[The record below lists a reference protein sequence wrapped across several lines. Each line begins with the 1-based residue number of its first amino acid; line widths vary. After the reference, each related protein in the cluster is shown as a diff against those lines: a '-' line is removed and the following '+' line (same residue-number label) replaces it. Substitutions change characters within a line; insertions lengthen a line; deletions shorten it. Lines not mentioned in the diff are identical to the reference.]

1 LDTIL
6 QTSQGWQQLSAAE
19 GSGQEE
25 ASDCLLEPGDS
36 IGLFISLLLAIPSPL
51 SSTSSPSSSSSS
63 NYDTLLGRLQSALM
77 IAEFS
82 VFPNIR
88 AVSTTLE
95 ADLKAVA
102 FIENNDDKKEI
113 LEKLEKRR
121 HKASGSS
128 KGLIESM
135 MLITSQEGQNGG
147 GAANLKNACKSG
159 INVPTSS
166 LLSLISV
173 LRIWTIRMLK
183 NSNKVSIEKN
193 RIKSNETPFT
203 LNMVKKEK
211 NLDPPLNA
219 EKTDIGSIG
228 DLQNDVVLEEL
239 VSEPLS
245 TRIIDSDRENEE
257 DEIEVGGH
265 SGNIEELKRLIK
277 ALQAILEGFS
287 TSKVD

>member
-1 LDTIL
+1 MA
-6 QTSQGWQQLSAAE
+6 AAE
-19 GSGQEE
+19 GSGPEE
-25 ASDCLLEPGDS
+25 ANDCFLEPGDA
-36 IGLFISLLLAIPSPL
+36 IGLLISILLAVPSPL
-51 SSTSSPSSSSSS
+51 PPTSSLSASSSS
-63 NYDTLLGRLQSALM
+63 NYDTLLGRLESAL
-77 IAEFS
+77 IITEFS

-88 AVSTTLE
+88 AVSTTLK
-95 ADLKAVA
+95 ADMKAVA

-121 HKASGSS
+121 HKAFGSS
-128 KGLIESM
+128 KGLVESM
-135 MLITSQEGQNGG
+135 MLITSQEGLNGG

-159 INVPTSS
+159 INEPTSS
-166 LLSLISV
+166 LLSLVSV
-173 LRIWTIRMLK
+173 LRAWTIRMLK

-211 NLDPPLNA
+211 NLDTPLNA
-219 EKTDIGSIG
+219 EETDVGFTG
-228 DLQNDVVLEEL
+228 DLKSDVVLQEL
-239 VSEPLS
+239 DSEPVS
-245 TRIIDSDRENEE
+245 TGIIDSDRENVDINATGDATCEK